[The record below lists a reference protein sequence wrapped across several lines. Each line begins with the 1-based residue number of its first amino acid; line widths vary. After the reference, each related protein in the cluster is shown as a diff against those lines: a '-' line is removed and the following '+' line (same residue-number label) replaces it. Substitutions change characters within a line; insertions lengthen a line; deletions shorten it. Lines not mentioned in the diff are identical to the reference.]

1 MGQNDRD
8 SRAPASKNAETDLI
22 DSSWD
27 DDDLVSGVELA
38 QPEDDEDVDDVGD
51 RVTAI
56 PSMPPEMMA
65 EKLMAQAPHSLPPQV
80 TRPTPATPTG
90 MKAVRAPSLEMPFT
104 SPSSPSFDSDEDPT
118 QPKRV
123 PSVDDLDLSPNA
135 PPLELD
141 LSAGAG
147 PFPTEPPT
155 PAAPAAVTPMA
166 PAFSAQDV
174 DPETEMKDRYA
185 MGDFTGALVVAE
197 SLLDANP
204 EDEQAARYAESCR
217 DVLTQMYSARLGPS
231 DQKVV
236 VAVPPDQIRWLSLD
250 HRAGFLLSMIDGTC
264 SIDEILDVSGMA
276 RLEAMRILFML
287 YEQQVIRLEPSSG

>member
-8 SRAPASKNAETDLI
+8 SRAPASKNAETELI
-22 DSSWD
+22 DASWD

-38 QPEDDEDVDDVGD
+38 QPEDDEDVGD

-65 EKLMAQAPHSLPPQV
+65 EKLMAQAPPSLPPQV
-80 TRPTPATPTG
+80 TRATPATPTG

-104 SPSSPSFDSDEDPT
+104 SPSSPTFDGEDEPPT
-118 QPKRV
+118 EPKRV

-141 LSAGAG
+141 LSAGGG
-147 PFPTEPPT
+147 PVPTEPPT

-166 PAFSAQDV
+166 PALSSQD

-231 DQKVV
+231 DQTVV

-250 HRAGFLLSMIDGTC
+250 HRAGFLLSMIDGTS